1 MLDFIKNLFGGGN
14 DNFDSLSSEEFDAAM
29 KEAGKKMIL
38 DVRHKHEFDGE
49 KIRNAV
55 NLDVMLPNFK
65 ERVQNLDP
73 NKTYFVY
80 CQSGRRSARAC
91 RIMAEHGFENLVN
104 LKGGIVQYEGR
115 TV

>member
-1 MLDFIKNLFGGGN
+1 MLDFIKKIFGGQK
-14 DNFDSLSSEEFDAAM
+14 DNFESLPSKEFDQALKQAD
-29 KEAGKKMIL
+29 KKMIL
-38 DVRHKHEFDGE
+38 DVRHKHEFDEE
-49 KIRNAV
+49 KLRNAV
-55 NLDVMLPNFK
+55 NLDVMMPNFK
-65 ERVQNLDP
+65 DKVQNLDP

-104 LKGGIVQYEGR
+104 LKGGIVQYEGK